1 MSYCFHIDPGD
12 GSTMPVYIGPPIE
25 EQAIR
30 AITSL
35 MPGLVDVSIAEVEWA
50 IGDRSGIRPYFTS
63 IKESNARH

>member
-1 MSYCFHIDPGD
+1 
-12 GSTMPVYIGPPIE
+12 MPVYIGPPIE

-35 MPGLVDVSIAEVEWA
+35 MSGLVDVSIAEVEWA
-50 IGDRSGIRPYFTS
+50 IGDRSGIRPYFIS